1 MVIGVV
7 SWALHLAGAQS
18 LKDKRGVIKSMKD
31 RMHNEFNVSV
41 AETAHHDSWQTAEL
55 TACVVAVDHVHAEKV
70 LQEVDRFVE
79 SNPLCRIT
87 DSQTS
92 FL

>member
-1 MVIGVV
+1 MVIGVA
-7 SWALHLAGAQS
+7 SWALHIAGAQS

-31 RMHNEFNVSV
+31 RMHNAFNVSV
-41 AETAHHDSWQTAEL
+41 AETAHHDTWQTAEL
-55 TACVVAVDHVHAEKV
+55 TACVVAVDRVQAEKV
-70 LQEVDRFVE
+70 LREVDRFVE
-79 SNPLCRIT
+79 GNPLCRIT

>member
-1 MVIGVV
+1 MVIGVA

-41 AETAHHDSWQTAEL
+41 AETDHHDSWQTAEL
-55 TACVVAVDHVHAEKV
+55 TACVVAVDRVQAEKV
-70 LQEVDRFVE
+70 LRQADRFVG
-79 SNPLCRIT
+79 
-87 DSQTS
+87 
-92 FL
+92 

>member
-7 SWALHLAGAQS
+7 SWALYVAGAQS

-41 AETAHHDSWQTAEL
+41 AETDHHDSWQTAEL
-55 TACVVAVDHVHAEKV
+55 TACVVAVDRVHAERV
-70 LQEVDRFVE
+70 LREVDRFVE

-87 DSQTS
+87 DLQQS